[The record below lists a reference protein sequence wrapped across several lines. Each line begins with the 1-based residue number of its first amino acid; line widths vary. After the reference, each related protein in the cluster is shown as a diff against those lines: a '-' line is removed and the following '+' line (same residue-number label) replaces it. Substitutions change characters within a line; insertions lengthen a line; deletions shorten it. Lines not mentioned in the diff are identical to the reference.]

1 MSHASSLTRAN
12 YVSNLALTETSGGW
26 SGFNAAIFESLERHF
41 SLAYVGPVSPPED
54 LRAKVFSKLNRSI
67 GRWGSFAFFS
77 PRRLASIARLVAQGV
92 DHDARLSFFHGATPW
107 IAYHSEVPY
116 ACFLDVCFATY
127 VAVYHGC
134 NGFDQRDLDRI
145 GQQERAWLQAAHRVF
160 FSSRWAMESAVVA
173 YDLDRSTLRVVGMG
187 GHLPIPK
194 ADLYSGGK
202 EFLFIALDFKGKG
215 GQLCV
220 DAFRQIRQQ
229 HANATLRIVGER
241 PPATVLTMDG
251 IAYEGLLRKSVPTD
265 LARLQELLSSAFALV
280 HPTVRDATPQVIIEA
295 QYYGCPAIAPRSF
308 GIPELILDGVSGCL
322 VNAPPTVAEVAEK
335 MMQLFDDPAAYRR
348 LRRSTRAHALAHF
361 TWELVGDRMAAEM
374 RTVSS

>member
-41 SLAYVGPVSPPED
+41 SLAYVGPVSPQDD
-54 LRAKVFSKLNRSI
+54 LRAKVFSKLNRSV
-67 GRWGSFAFFS
+67 GRRGSFAFFS
-77 PRRLASIARLVAQGV
+77 PRRLASTALLVAQGV
-92 DHDARLSFFHGATPW
+92 DDSARLSFFHGSTPW
-107 IAYHSEVPY
+107 IAYHPDVPY

-127 VAVYHGC
+127 VTVYHDR
-134 NGFDQRDLDRI
+134 NEFDPQDLARI
-145 GQQERAWLQAAHRVF
+145 EKQERTWLRAAHRVF
-160 FSSRWAMESAVVA
+160 FSSTWAMESAVAA
-173 YDLDRSTLRVVGMG
+173 YGLARSTLRVVGMG

-194 ADLYSGGK
+194 ADRYSGGN
-202 EFLFIALDFKGKG
+202 EFLFIALDFEGKG

-229 HANATLRIVGER
+229 HANATLRIIGER
-241 PPATVLTMDG
+241 PPTTVLTMDG
-251 IAYEGLLRKSVPTD
+251 IAYEGLLRKSVPGD

-308 GIPELILDGVSGCL
+308 GIPELVLDGVSGCL

-335 MMQLFDDPAAYRR
+335 MMQLLDDPAAYRR
-348 LRRSTRAHALAHF
+348 LRHSARVHALAHF

>member
-1 MSHASSLTRAN
+1 MSQASSLTRAN

-41 SLAYVGPVSPPED
+41 SLAYVGPVSPQED
-54 LRAKVFSKLNRSI
+54 LRAKVLSKLNRSI
-67 GRWGSFAFFS
+67 GRPGSFAFFS
-77 PRRLASIARLVAQGV
+77 PRRIASIARLVARGV
-92 DHDARLSFFHGATPW
+92 DRNARLSFFHGSTPW

-127 VAVYHGC
+127 LTVYHDR
-134 NGFDQRDLDRI
+134 NEFDQRDLDRI
-145 GQQERAWLQAAHRVF
+145 GHQERAWLRAAHRVF
-160 FSSRWAMESAVVA
+160 FSSKWAMDSAVAA
-173 YDLDRSTLRVVGMG
+173 YDLDPSTFRVVGMG
-187 GHLPIPK
+187 GHVPIPE
-194 ADLYSGGK
+194 ADVYSGGS

-229 HANATLRIVGER
+229 HPNATLRIVGES

-251 IAYEGLLRKSVPTD
+251 IAYEGLLRKSVPAD

-295 QYYGCPAIAPRSF
+295 QYFGCPAIAPRSF
-308 GIPELILDGVSGCL
+308 GIPELVLDGVSGCI
-322 VNAPPTVAEVAEK
+322 VNAPPTVAEVVEK

-348 LRRSTRAHALAHF
+348 LRDSARAHALANF
-361 TWELVGDRMAAEM
+361 TWGLVGDRMAAEM
-374 RTVSS
+374 GTGSS